1 MRKFFFFLMWK
12 KAEDSQHH
20 PDRLKENINRLE
32 NGEQIEMERK
42 DI

>member
-1 MRKFFFFLMWK
+1 MYK
-12 KAEDSQHH
+12 KAEDSQHYL
-20 PDRLKENINRLE
+20 DGLNENINTLE